1 MLNITDPTVRQ
12 HLLEGNFGLEKESLR
27 IYRNGRLSHSPHP
40 FANHKHIVRDFCEN
54 QTEINTV
61 VHKSIDGA
69 IGELFSYTNR
79 IRSLLLQLPEPEYL
93 WPFSNPPYI
102 ENERDIP
109 VASFEGI
116 EVSKTAY
123 RNYLAEK
130 YGKYKSHGLWCI
142 TVQCSNVP
150 PWINIS
156 TSSKAR
162 RTVNGFFA
170 ISSTGSTRDSRKQD
184 AP

>member
-130 YGKYKSHGLWCI
+130 YGKYKMTFSGIHVNFSFSDDLVAAAWNAACRTDRG
-142 TVQCSNVP
+142 
-150 PWINIS
+150 
-156 TSSKAR
+156 TSETETSFKME
-162 RTVNGFFA
+162 
-170 ISSTGSTRDSRKQD
+170 SGSL
-184 AP
+184 